1 MGILSLVPFVIFIAA
16 IAVLAFVFARLFDR
30 YARGIGWVWR
40 AVLAALLASF
50 IPTAPGFLY
59 FSMLLPG
66 ESLTFVDFVPLLIGW
81 AVFALII
88 GFPVAYFVTRKKVR
102 EREQSISP
110 TTFE

>member
-1 MGILSLVPFVIFIAA
+1 MGILSLVPLVIFIAI

-59 FSMLLPG
+59 LSMAMPG
-66 ESLTFVDFVPLLIGW
+66 ESLTFVDFLPMLIGGG
-81 AVFALII
+81 VFALII

-102 EREQSISP
+102 EREQSMNP
-110 TTFE
+110 VTFE